1 MTATLFDLPSSPT
14 LQVVADL
21 LDRVFHNEKNAADRA
36 LIVEGIVTVAA
47 EHDGYVDT
55 NILRAWLRAPEREA
69 WLATP
74 QVVGSVFNRLSA
86 AGVIVFDHW
95 TDSTDRR
102 GGNAGRPAR
111 VWRLVG
117 GPR

>member
-21 LDRVFHNEKNAADRA
+21 LDRVFRNEKNASDRA

-47 EHDGYVDT
+47 EHD
-55 NILRAWLRAPEREA
+55 
-69 WLATP
+69 
-74 QVVGSVFNRLSA
+74 VGSVFNRLSA
-86 AGVIVFDHW
+86 AGVLVFDHW

-117 GPR
+117 DPR